1 LFAFLFCAVVV
12 LSGCAERKRPR
23 IPWATATKVKPI
35 ARPAAATS
43 AFTDAPPDLQ
53 MELPPFPSHLT
64 NVRPSPPRPRVS
76 TPSASANGNDAEKL
90 STPNI
95 APQLSAGESAAA
107 QQETNQNLNIAESNL
122 KSAAG
127 KKLNPAQLDLVSKIK
142 GFVKD
147 AREAAQN
154 TEWGLARSL
163 SKKARL
169 LSEDLAGSL

>member
-1 LFAFLFCAVVV
+1 LAFLSGAAVL
-12 LSGCAERKRPR
+12 LSGCAERKRPN
-23 IPWATATKVKPI
+23 IPWATATKVRPI
-35 ARPAAATS
+35 KQPAVAAS
-43 AFTDAPPDLQ
+43 ASNDAPPDLQ
-53 MELPPFPSHLT
+53 LELPPFPSHLV
-64 NVRPSPPRPRVS
+64 NARPSPPRPRVS
-76 TPSASANGNDAEKL
+76 TPAASANGNDAEKL
-90 STPNI
+90 SAPNI

-107 QQETNQNLNIAESNL
+107 QQETNQNLNIAENNL
-122 KSAAG
+122 KPAAG

-154 TEWGLARSL
+154 GEWGLARSL